1 MTKKREFALSNTNG
15 AVTAAIEQKQVEDRV
30 AIGVN
35 VVYEGVRREGDE
47 ELQRPATALA
57 WSALAAGLSMRF
69 SFIAEVILQTHLLER
84 PWRPLISKTGYCAG
98 FLVVI
103 LARQQLF
110 TENTLTIILPLL
122 LRKSQRI
129 LFRVLRVWSGVLGA
143 NLVGIFLFAQAVAR
157 SDLFQPE
164 VQRSLPEIGI
174 EHIGASFGRVF
185 IRAIFTGWLIAMM
198 AWLLPAADSSRV
210 VIIIILMYLVGLGG
224 FNHIVAGSTT
234 MFYLLATGSLGWG
247 TYLVHF
253 FLPTLL
259 GNITAGVS
267 LVAGLGPAHVLGA
280 NLNSPLTINLH
291 PVPKTQYAN

>member
-110 TENTLTIILPLL
+110 TEM
-122 LRKSQRI
+122 R
-129 LFRVLRVWSGVLGA
+129 
-143 NLVGIFLFAQAVAR
+143 
-157 SDLFQPE
+157 
-164 VQRSLPEIGI
+164 
-174 EHIGASFGRVF
+174 
-185 IRAIFTGWLIAMM
+185 
-198 AWLLPAADSSRV
+198 
-210 VIIIILMYLVGLGG
+210 
-224 FNHIVAGSTT
+224 
-234 MFYLLATGSLGWG
+234 
-247 TYLVHF
+247 
-253 FLPTLL
+253 
-259 GNITAGVS
+259 
-267 LVAGLGPAHVLGA
+267 
-280 NLNSPLTINLH
+280 NSECS
-291 PVPKTQYAN
+291 